1 MTDNPFATPTAPV
14 QPPAREVP
22 ATTQPYAFIAVL
34 ALVTCLSFAVSLG
47 IQWYNDIGEIRQ
59 RFSEHLQLMA
69 PHWFTGLVFYAAA
82 NLLVLHAYREKR
94 QLVEFRPLA
103 LLLIGYGLLNL
114 VCGMLAGIGLA
125 PLTLPFYQWVTAQ
138 SSYGVWLMA
147 FNEAMSWVYLLLGS
161 LLPLGLVLLGSR
173 VNSPRLAEGE
183 EARVAAW
190 QVALGAALCFATLCF
205 KLMQFLP
212 YALLRYDE
220 PWLYGLYLSG
230 VALPA
235 ALLFGAV
242 CTRLPAR
249 LQRFA
254 AGRALLLA
262 VVAMLLWSVALL
274 AVGGGAGAADDPR
287 PSARW
292 HRLYAA
298 GGAARRRPVG
308 AALADRPAGHALV
321 LRRPARRLSRRQGAA
336 AASRCNA
343 AWRSARGSW
352 PRARTR
358 A

>member
-235 ALLFGAV
+235 ALLFGA
-242 CTRLPAR
+242 
-249 LQRFA
+249 
-254 AGRALLLA
+254 A
-262 VVAMLLWSVALL
+262 VSYTHL
-274 AVGGGAGAADDPR
+274 
-287 PSARW
+287 
-292 HRLYAA
+292 
-298 GGAARRRPVG
+298 
-308 AALADRPAGHALV
+308 
-321 LRRPARRLSRRQGAA
+321 
-336 AASRCNA
+336 
-343 AWRSARGSW
+343 
-352 PRARTR
+352 
-358 A
+358 

>member
-1 MTDNPFATPTAPV
+1 MTDNPFAPPPAPV
-14 QPPAREVP
+14 QPPARAVP

-274 AVGGGAGAADDPR
+274 AVGGG
-287 PSARW
+287 
-292 HRLYAA
+292 L
-298 GGAARRRPVG
+298 
-308 AALADRPAGHALV
+308 ALLMILGLAPAGIGYTLLVALLGV
-321 LRRPARRLSRRQGAA
+321 GLLALLWPIGRLATRWCYADQLAA
-336 AASRCNA
+336 
-343 AWRSARGSW
+343 
-352 PRARTR
+352 
-358 A
+358 

>member
-1 MTDNPFATPTAPV
+1 MTDNPFATPAAPV

-47 IQWYNDIGEIRQ
+47 IQWYNDFGEIRQ
-59 RFSEHLQLMA
+59 RFSEHLQLMV

-94 QLVEFRPLA
+94 RLVEFRPLA

-183 EARVAAW
+183 KPAS
-190 QVALGAALCFATLCF
+190 
-205 KLMQFLP
+205 LP
-212 YALLRYDE
+212 GRS
-220 PWLYGLYLSG
+220 PW
-230 VALPA
+230 A
-235 ALLFGAV
+235 
-242 CTRLPAR
+242 
-249 LQRFA
+249 
-254 AGRALLLA
+254 
-262 VVAMLLWSVALL
+262 
-274 AVGGGAGAADDPR
+274 PR
-287 PSARW
+287 CVSPRC
-292 HRLYAA
+292 
-298 GGAARRRPVG
+298 
-308 AALADRPAGHALV
+308 
-321 LRRPARRLSRRQGAA
+321 
-336 AASRCNA
+336 AS
-343 AWRSARGSW
+343 S
-352 PRARTR
+352 
-358 A
+358 

>member
-1 MTDNPFATPTAPV
+1 M

-173 VNSPRLAEGE
+173 VNSPRLAEGGRSPRRCLAGRPGRRAVFRHAVFQADAVPSLRPAALRRALAIRPVPE
-183 EARVAAW
+183 RRGAAR
-190 QVALGAALCFATLCF
+190 GAALRRRLHAPAGAPATLRRRPRAAARGGRDAA
-205 KLMQFLP
+205 LERRAAGGRRGL
-212 YALLRYDE
+212 ALLMI
-220 PWLYGLYLSG
+220 LGL
-230 VALPA
+230 APA
-235 ALLFGAV
+235 GIGYTLL
-242 CTRLPAR
+242 
-249 LQRFA
+249 
-254 AGRALLLA
+254 
-262 VVAMLLWSVALL
+262 VALL
-274 AVGGGAGAADDPR
+274 GVGLLALLWPIGRLATRWCYADQLAA
-287 PSARW
+287 
-292 HRLYAA
+292 
-298 GGAARRRPVG
+298 
-308 AALADRPAGHALV
+308 
-321 LRRPARRLSRRQGAA
+321 
-336 AASRCNA
+336 
-343 AWRSARGSW
+343 
-352 PRARTR
+352 
-358 A
+358 

>member
-1 MTDNPFATPTAPV
+1 
-14 QPPAREVP
+14 
-22 ATTQPYAFIAVL
+22 
-34 ALVTCLSFAVSLG
+34 
-47 IQWYNDIGEIRQ
+47 
-59 RFSEHLQLMA
+59 
-69 PHWFTGLVFYAAA
+69 
-82 NLLVLHAYREKR
+82 
-94 QLVEFRPLA
+94 
-103 LLLIGYGLLNL
+103 
-114 VCGMLAGIGLA
+114 
-125 PLTLPFYQWVTAQ
+125 
-138 SSYGVWLMA
+138 
-147 FNEAMSWVYLLLGS
+147 
-161 LLPLGLVLLGSR
+161 LGSR

-274 AVGGGAGAADDPR
+274 AVGGG
-287 PSARW
+287 
-292 HRLYAA
+292 L
-298 GGAARRRPVG
+298 
-308 AALADRPAGHALV
+308 ALLMILGLAPAGIGYTLLVALLGV
-321 LRRPARRLSRRQGAA
+321 GLLALLWPIGRLATRWCYADQLAA
-336 AASRCNA
+336 
-343 AWRSARGSW
+343 
-352 PRARTR
+352 
-358 A
+358 

>member
-1 MTDNPFATPTAPV
+1 M
-14 QPPAREVP
+14 P

-94 QLVEFRPLA
+94 QLVEFRSLA

-161 LLPLGLVLLGSR
+161 LLPLAGAARQPGELAAPGR
-173 VNSPRLAEGE
+173 RGRSPRRCLAGRPGRRAVFRHAVFQADAVPSLRPAALRRALAIRPVPERRGV
-183 EARVAAW
+183 AR
-190 QVALGAALCFATLCF
+190 GAALRRRLHAPAGAPATL
-205 KLMQFLP
+205 
-212 YALLRYDE
+212 
-220 PWLYGLYLSG
+220 
-230 VALPA
+230 
-235 ALLFGAV
+235 
-242 CTRLPAR
+242 
-249 LQRFA
+249 A

-274 AVGGGAGAADDPR
+274 AVGGG
-287 PSARW
+287 W
-292 HRLYAA
+292 
-298 GGAARRRPVG
+298 
-308 AALADRPAGHALV
+308 
-321 LRRPARRLSRRQGAA
+321 
-336 AASRCNA
+336 RC
-343 AWRSARGSW
+343 
-352 PRARTR
+352 
-358 A
+358 

>member
-94 QLVEFRPLA
+94 QLIEFRPLA

-242 CTRLPAR
+242 CAPAGAPATLR
-249 LQRFA
+249 RRPRAAARGGRHAALERRA
-254 AGRALLLA
+254 AGGRRGLALLMILGLA
-262 VVAMLLWSVALL
+262 PAGIGYTLLVALL
-274 AVGGGAGAADDPR
+274 GVGLLALLWPIGRLATRWCYADQLAA
-287 PSARW
+287 
-292 HRLYAA
+292 
-298 GGAARRRPVG
+298 
-308 AALADRPAGHALV
+308 
-321 LRRPARRLSRRQGAA
+321 
-336 AASRCNA
+336 
-343 AWRSARGSW
+343 
-352 PRARTR
+352 
-358 A
+358 

>member
-147 FNEAMSWVYLLLGS
+147 FNEAMSWVYLLW
-161 LLPLGLVLLGSR
+161 
-173 VNSPRLAEGE
+173 
-183 EARVAAW
+183 AACCRW
-190 QVALGAALCFATLCF
+190 GWCC
-205 KLMQFLP
+205 
-212 YALLRYDE
+212 
-220 PWLYGLYLSG
+220 S
-230 VALPA
+230 
-235 ALLFGAV
+235 
-242 CTRLPAR
+242 
-249 LQRFA
+249 A
-254 AGRALLLA
+254 AG
-262 VVAMLLWSVALL
+262 
-274 AVGGGAGAADDPR
+274 
-287 PSARW
+287 
-292 HRLYAA
+292 
-298 GGAARRRPVG
+298 
-308 AALADRPAGHALV
+308 
-321 LRRPARRLSRRQGAA
+321 
-336 AASRCNA
+336 
-343 AWRSARGSW
+343 
-352 PRARTR
+352 
-358 A
+358 

>member
-82 NLLVLHAYREKR
+82 NLLVLHSYREKR

-190 QVALGAALCFATLCF
+190 QVALAAALCFATLCF

-262 VVAMLLWSVALL
+262 VVAML
-274 AVGGGAGAADDPR
+274 
-287 PSARW
+287 
-292 HRLYAA
+292 
-298 GGAARRRPVG
+298 
-308 AALADRPAGHALV
+308 
-321 LRRPARRLSRRQGAA
+321 
-336 AASRCNA
+336 
-343 AWRSARGSW
+343 
-352 PRARTR
+352 
-358 A
+358 

>member
-1 MTDNPFATPTAPV
+1 M
-14 QPPAREVP
+14 P

-94 QLVEFRPLA
+94 RLVEFRPLA

-242 CTRLPAR
+242 CAPAGAPATLR
-249 LQRFA
+249 RRPRAAARGGRHAALERRA
-254 AGRALLLA
+254 AGGRRGLALLMILGLA
-262 VVAMLLWSVALL
+262 PAGIGYTLLVALL
-274 AVGGGAGAADDPR
+274 GVGLLALLWPIGRLATRWCYADQLAA
-287 PSARW
+287 
-292 HRLYAA
+292 
-298 GGAARRRPVG
+298 
-308 AALADRPAGHALV
+308 
-321 LRRPARRLSRRQGAA
+321 
-336 AASRCNA
+336 
-343 AWRSARGSW
+343 
-352 PRARTR
+352 
-358 A
+358 

>member
-147 FNEAMSWVYLLLGS
+147 FN
-161 LLPLGLVLLGSR
+161 
-173 VNSPRLAEGE
+173 
-183 EARVAAW
+183 
-190 QVALGAALCFATLCF
+190 
-205 KLMQFLP
+205 
-212 YALLRYDE
+212 
-220 PWLYGLYLSG
+220 
-230 VALPA
+230 
-235 ALLFGAV
+235 
-242 CTRLPAR
+242 
-249 LQRFA
+249 
-254 AGRALLLA
+254 
-262 VVAMLLWSVALL
+262 
-274 AVGGGAGAADDPR
+274 
-287 PSARW
+287 
-292 HRLYAA
+292 
-298 GGAARRRPVG
+298 
-308 AALADRPAGHALV
+308 
-321 LRRPARRLSRRQGAA
+321 
-336 AASRCNA
+336 
-343 AWRSARGSW
+343 
-352 PRARTR
+352 
-358 A
+358 

>member
-220 PWLYGLYLSG
+220 PWLYGLYPHL
-230 VALPA
+230 
-235 ALLFGAV
+235 
-242 CTRLPAR
+242 
-249 LQRFA
+249 
-254 AGRALLLA
+254 
-262 VVAMLLWSVALL
+262 
-274 AVGGGAGAADDPR
+274 
-287 PSARW
+287 
-292 HRLYAA
+292 
-298 GGAARRRPVG
+298 
-308 AALADRPAGHALV
+308 
-321 LRRPARRLSRRQGAA
+321 
-336 AASRCNA
+336 
-343 AWRSARGSW
+343 
-352 PRARTR
+352 
-358 A
+358 

>member
-1 MTDNPFATPTAPV
+1 
-14 QPPAREVP
+14 
-22 ATTQPYAFIAVL
+22 
-34 ALVTCLSFAVSLG
+34 
-47 IQWYNDIGEIRQ
+47 
-59 RFSEHLQLMA
+59 MA

-94 QLVEFRPLA
+94 QLIEFRPLA

-274 AVGGGAGAADDPR
+274 AVGGG
-287 PSARW
+287 
-292 HRLYAA
+292 L
-298 GGAARRRPVG
+298 
-308 AALADRPAGHALV
+308 ALLMILGLAPAGIGYTLLVALLGV
-321 LRRPARRLSRRQGAA
+321 GLLALLWPIGRLATRWCYADQLAA
-336 AASRCNA
+336 
-343 AWRSARGSW
+343 
-352 PRARTR
+352 
-358 A
+358 